1 MFVEVEGERFPCPS
15 ALRLDGV
22 KRNTPEEV
30 LESAA
35 NAEAVSFDVSGEA
48 QVGSELRDAQEE
60 LFAGERA
67 E

>member
-1 MFVEVEGERFPCPS
+1 MFAEVEGERFPCPL

-22 KRNTPEEV
+22 KRNTLEEV

-35 NAEAVSFDVSGEA
+35 DVEAVSFDVSGEA
-48 QVGSELRDAQEE
+48 QVGGELRDVREE
-60 LFAGERA
+60 LFAGERV